1 MVSMGLLFKS
11 NGFRKKLKELVSY
24 LNKIEIKTPKIS
36 QIGETMGL
44 NLDQFEKELLD
55 IFKDPQLADKEKLNA
70 VKSILKK
77 LKSIEITLYKK
88 MLLALASV
96 IKNQQEK
103 DLADQRKDLCK
114 KLKELREG
122 LEKSFKQLMEQ
133 IENTIRNLNEQL
145 KGLDVKITICN
156 SEIEKINQEIAATK
170 THIQQVPYK
179 FIDKFIAFCERNNI
193 PITQEKSQEIFHAC
207 IEEVASRQQGAGK
220 IEIRDFAEHAK
231 EVVAL
236 AETKLLDYA
245 KEIIVEKAKKELKEL
260 EESEGLVKAGAEPSS
275 ALEQKKKELETAEEK
290 IALLKQEVKKL
301 REAAFS
307 DLDADLDKLE
317 ELDRQKEAK
326 QQELKSLVTERKEI
340 KEQLKQQ
347 TAALEKMQGLHE
359 TVSLSSEEA
368 KLLSGKQTPEE
379 VKKALPKN
387 QKQSDNTAS
396 SKLSEDHAS
405 NAQESEDDDT
415 KLRMR

>member
-36 QIGETMGL
+36 QIGEMMGL

-96 IKNQQEK
+96 INNQQEK

-114 KLKELREG
+114 RLKELREG
-122 LEKSFKQLMEQ
+122 LEKSFKQLIEQ

-170 THIQQVPYK
+170 THIQQVPYE
-179 FIDKFIAFCERNNI
+179 FVDKFVAFCEKNNI
-193 PITQEKSQEIFHAC
+193 PITQQKAQEIFHAC
-207 IEEVASRQQGAGK
+207 IEEV
-220 IEIRDFAEHAK
+220 
-231 EVVAL
+231 
-236 AETKLLDYA
+236 
-245 KEIIVEKAKKELKEL
+245 
-260 EESEGLVKAGAEPSS
+260 VKGSS
-275 ALEQKKKELETAEEK
+275 LILEQ
-290 IALLKQEVKKL
+290 VVF
-301 REAAFS
+301 R
-307 DLDADLDKLE
+307 
-317 ELDRQKEAK
+317 
-326 QQELKSLVTERKEI
+326 
-340 KEQLKQQ
+340 
-347 TAALEKMQGLHE
+347 
-359 TVSLSSEEA
+359 
-368 KLLSGKQTPEE
+368 
-379 VKKALPKN
+379 
-387 QKQSDNTAS
+387 
-396 SKLSEDHAS
+396 
-405 NAQESEDDDT
+405 
-415 KLRMR
+415 